1 MLSLFDSVT
10 LYFATQKMIL
20 PITAYGDPILRKVAK
35 DIDPA
40 EVDINVLS
48 TNMFDTMYAASGVGL
63 AGPQVGQSLRI
74 FVVDGT
80 PANESDEAEDDEE
93 PDLSLVDFK
102 KTFINPE
109 VLTRSEG
116 DEWAFEE
123 GCLSIPGIR
132 SDVYRPE
139 TVTIRYRDLNWQEH
153 TETYSGMAARIIQ
166 HEYDHLQGKLFT
178 DYMTPLRRQLLK
190 KKLADITKGKVD
202 VEYKMRFLK

>member
-1 MLSLFDSVT
+1 
-10 LYFATQKMIL
+10 MIL
-20 PITAYGDPILRKVAK
+20 PITAYGDPVLRKVAK
-35 DIDPA
+35 EIDPA
-40 EVDINVLS
+40 EIDINTLS
-48 TNMFDTMYAASGVGL
+48 ANMFETMYAASGVGL

-80 PANESDEAEDDEE
+80 PANRSDETDDDPDEE

-102 KTFINPE
+102 HTFINPTI
-109 VLTRSEG
+109 LSRSTG

-139 TVTIRYRDLNWQEH
+139 TVTIRYRDLAWQEH
-153 TETYSGMAARIIQ
+153 TETYAGMAARIIQ

-190 KKLADITKGKVD
+190 KKMADITRGKVD